1 MSQNESQ
8 KITPF
13 LWFNGELGDA
23 LEFYGSVFTDSE
35 VLERT
40 ERGGELF
47 TATWR
52 MGDIQFSGMN
62 AEGGPAF
69 TEAVSL
75 YVDCA
80 DQAEVDRY
88 WDALLADGGRE
99 SQCGWLVDRFG
110 LSWQVVPRRII
121 ALLNDPDSGR
131 AQRAMAEMLTQVKL
145 DVGRVE
151 AAADGTFG

>member
-1 MSQNESQ
+1 MTQ

-23 LEFYGSVFTDSE
+23 LEFYGSVFPDFE
-35 VLERT
+35 VVKPPRT
-40 ERGGELF
+40 AASCSPPPGAW
-47 TATWR
+47 ATSR
-52 MGDIQFSGMN
+52 SRGMN

-69 TEAVSL
+69 TEAISL
-75 YVDCA
+75 YVDCV

-110 LSWQVVPRRII
+110 VSWQVVPRRII
-121 ALLNDPDSGR
+121 ELLEDPDPGR
-131 AQRAMAEMLTQVKL
+131 AQRAMAEMMTQVKL
-145 DVGRVE
+145 DVARVE
-151 AAADGTFG
+151 AAADGTLG